1 MIRSTPSSVIPS
13 RDRVTSSRTFLEHE
27 PDDQA
32 LIDLTLGGDTK
43 AFERLLRRYQK
54 LVYNLLF
61 QMVRS
66 HEVAADLTQES
77 FLKAFKSL
85 RTFRRGANFK
95 PWILRIATNSC
106 LNYVRDNKQISSL
119 DAMLESE
126 PALEPVSS
134 IDVEREVELKISQQ
148 ELFAALEQLSSR
160 QRNIFVLRYHND
172 MSYDDI
178 ASISGE
184 SVPTVKSMLFR
195 IRDKLRKLLAEPAD
209 TQTDSITRRGGDAQ

>member
-1 MIRSTPSSVIPS
+1 MTQ
-13 RDRVTSSRTFLEHE
+13 SRTFLDHE
-27 PDDQA
+27 PDDQT
-32 LIDLTLGGDTK
+32 LIGLALGGDTK
-43 AFERLLRRYQK
+43 AFELLVRRYQK

-66 HEVAADLTQES
+66 HEAAADLTQES
-77 FLKAFKSL
+77 FLKAYKSL

-106 LNYVRDNKQISSL
+106 LNYVRDNKQVSSL

-126 PALEPVSS
+126 PAMEPVST

-148 ELFAALEQLSSR
+148 ELFTALEQLSSR

-172 MSYDDI
+172 LSYEDI
-178 ASISGE
+178 ATIAGE
-184 SVPTVKSMLFR
+184 SVQSVKSMLFR
-195 IRDKLRKLLAEPAD
+195 IRDKLRRILAEPSD
-209 TQTDSITRRGGDAQ
+209 TKTDSKTPRGGD